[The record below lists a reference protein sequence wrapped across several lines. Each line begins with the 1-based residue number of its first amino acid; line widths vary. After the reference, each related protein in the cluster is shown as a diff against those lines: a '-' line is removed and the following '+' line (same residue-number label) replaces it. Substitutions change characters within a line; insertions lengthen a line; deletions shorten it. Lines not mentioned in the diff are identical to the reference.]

1 MRIFL
6 AILGFIVGN
15 LLGIAILAMTTTAS
29 NSEMGSPFILATI
42 SGIICAIIGYNLQ
55 KSKEKSS

>member
-15 LLGIAILAMTTTAS
+15 LLGIAINAVIS
-29 NSEMGSPFILATI
+29 PDSSPFILATV
-42 SGIICAIIGYNLQ
+42 SGIICAVIGYNLPKNQ
-55 KSKEKSS
+55 SEK

>member
-15 LLGIAILAMTTTAS
+15 VLGIAINAVISPDS
-29 NSEMGSPFILATI
+29 NPFIYLYRVRI
-42 SGIICAIIGYNLQ
+42 LCRL
-55 KSKEKSS
+55 KK